1 MKYALL
7 FVLLC
12 LVLGFDLT
20 DRNDTGGD
28 YEGPGSP
35 ASTKVNAESLP
46 GYMGD
51 MVIGDQRFES
61 YLVPA
66 ILDESDIDLLTSTTL
81 EWVAITSTIDRPDGS
96 PQEQT
101 VRKSTPYSVASNE
114 LVLGD
119 EIRIWFRYTI
129 GSGEIINN
137 DVECERASFENDG
150 IELQCIDGATLDEY
164 AVHLVPRGQ

>member
-1 MKYALL
+1 MKYAILSL
-7 FVLLC
+7 LLC

-28 YEGPGSP
+28 YERTGSRVP
-35 ASTKVNAESLP
+35 SKENAESLP

-51 MVIGDQRFES
+51 LVIGDQRFES

-81 EWVAITSTIDRPDGS
+81 EWVAITSTIARPDGS
-96 PQEQT
+96 SQEQT
-101 VRKSTPYSVASNE
+101 VRTSTPYSVAGNE

-129 GSGEIINN
+129 GSGEVINN
-137 DVECERASFENDG
+137 DVECERASFEKGG